1 MSALSLL
8 SNAFVSGKYMSAVL
22 PRFMLSCL
30 VAGAVFNSTAAS
42 ASGNRFLS
50 SVLFSDTVLK
60 ENAIKENV
68 IENNDLEPKTTDSID
83 LELPLGDRYGIEYS
97 IDKNQSYS
105 DMVSL
110 SFLSRYENSDQ
121 SANRYSFAKPVV
133 FRVTLKGYSLFQSE
147 QGENY
152 FFSLDKAREKEIRS
166 PRFLLSLTKHF

>member
-8 SNAFVSGKYMSAVL
+8 SNAFVSGKCMSAVL
-22 PRFMLSCL
+22 PRLLLSCL
-30 VAGAVFNSTAAS
+30 VAGAVFNSTAT

-50 SVLFSDTVLK
+50 SVLFSDSVIK
-60 ENAIKENV
+60 ENAI
-68 IENNDLEPKTTDSID
+68 ENNELEPKTTDSID
-83 LELPLGDRYGIEYS
+83 LELPLGEGYGIEYS
-97 IDKNQSYS
+97 IDKSQSYS

>member
-1 MSALSLL
+1 
-8 SNAFVSGKYMSAVL
+8 MSAVL

-60 ENAIKENV
+60 ENAIQENAIQENA

>member
-1 MSALSLL
+1 
-8 SNAFVSGKYMSAVL
+8 MSAVL

-50 SVLFSDTVLK
+50 SVLFSDTVIKGNVLK
-60 ENAIKENV
+60 ENA